1 VASIAL
7 RQEATGT
14 TGEWRGDVGATAK
27 RALKKGEKLDGEGG
41 FTVFGKLMQT
51 ADSLRIKAL
60 PIGLAHNMVLKRD
73 IAEGAVVTWDDVD
86 YDASKQA
93 VAFRR
98 EQEDVFRKE
107 MAQCSCTS
115 ECN

>member
-1 VASIAL
+1 VA
-7 RQEATGT
+7 
-14 TGEWRGDVGATAK
+14 ATAK
-27 RALKKGEKLDGEGG
+27 RVLKKGEKLDGEGG
-41 FTVFGKLMQT
+41 FTVYGKLMQT

-98 EQEDVFRKE
+98 EQEDIFRRE
-107 MAQCSCTS
+107 MRVV
-115 ECN
+115 